1 MASLLGYKESAEN
14 TCIPFCAAEG
24 DAASKQPVPAL
35 FISLHSGFLNFGGNY
50 KRKGKVLRGHPRI
63 PTEKRQGVLRVRAI
77 DNLRYRAVNFGTM
90 FLVVPI
96 GEPRLPWK
104 LRRPQ
109 VAVAEREHPMNL
121 ETIYTVCAVAGG
133 TILVLRL
140 VLMLIG
146 LDQGDSAG
154 DSVIDHSI
162 DDMGDHGAG
171 HSGAFTFLSL
181 QSIAGFF
188 TMFGLVGLGLLRI
201 QVSDWLS
208 LLGGMAAG
216 ALTAWATGMIFLSM
230 RRLQSEGTL
239 DIRNAIGQA
248 GTVYLTIPA
257 EGTGVVNVTVQGT
270 LRTMDAVSENGKPI
284 ATGKIVQV
292 VGISAG
298 KILVVREQ
306 TADNR

>member
-1 MASLLGYKESAEN
+1 
-14 TCIPFCAAEG
+14 
-24 DAASKQPVPAL
+24 
-35 FISLHSGFLNFGGNY
+35 
-50 KRKGKVLRGHPRI
+50 
-63 PTEKRQGVLRVRAI
+63 
-77 DNLRYRAVNFGTM
+77 
-90 FLVVPI
+90 
-96 GEPRLPWK
+96 
-104 LRRPQ
+104 
-109 VAVAEREHPMNL
+109 MNL

-154 DSVIDHSI
+154 DSALDQS
-162 DDMGDHGAG
+162 DHGAE

-201 QVSDWLS
+201 QVRDWLS

-216 ALTAWATGMIFLSM
+216 TLTAWATGMIFLSM

-239 DIRNAIGQA
+239 DIRNAMGQV

-270 LRTMDAVSENGKPI
+270 LRTMDAVSEDGTPI

-298 KILVVREQ
+298 KILVVRAQ
-306 TADNR
+306 TADKR